1 MRNSLVL
8 CALGILSALVGT
20 GPVHAQ
26 TMTRQDRNPASPI
39 RQDIS
44 LDKNW
49 YTIAVETDS
58 NAFPGFEASGYKT
71 KNWRRVDVPHNWD
84 AYGGYRRLRHGNL
97 HGCAWYHRTFRVDH
111 IEKEKKYFLWFEGVG
126 SYATVWVNGI
136 EVGSHAGGRTS
147 FTLDI
152 TATLLPGDN
161 LLTVR
166 ADHPAN
172 IRDLPWVCGACSDD
186 RGFSEGSQPMGIFRP
201 VHLIVTH
208 STRVEPFGVHIW
220 NDTSVS
226 EQQAALFLETEIKN
240 YGSQIKDLSVKNR
253 LIDKNGLS
261 VVVSLSN
268 QTLPAGET
276 RVVRQDLPVIRH
288 PHLWS
293 IESPYLYTLVTE
305 LWVQGRL
312 IDKVSTP
319 YGIRRIHWS
328 VVSEGFA
335 AGDVHPFLLNGHPV
349 FINGIAEYEHRLG
362 QSHAFSAAAI
372 RARVSQIR
380 AAGFNAFRDAH
391 QPHNLRYQE
400 YWDREGLLWWP
411 QLSAHIWYDS
421 PEFRKNFKALLT
433 DWVKERRNSPSLVLW
448 GLQNESKL
456 PADFAKECSDLIR
469 QLDPTASSQRLI
481 TTCNGGSGTDWD
493 VPQNW
498 TGTYGGDPATYA
510 EDLRKQILVG
520 EYGAWRTLD
529 LHAAA
534 PDKGAAAQPGEAA
547 ANSPAGVKAGNDEDR
562 MTRLMETKIRLAET
576 VKDQVAG
583 HFFWLFSS
591 HDNPGR
597 VQSGEGWRE
606 LDRIGPVNY
615 KGLLTSWEEP
625 LDVYYM
631 ARSNFVSPLTS
642 PMVYIVSHTWPD
654 RWTTGGKKNGIV
666 VYSNCEEV
674 ELFNDVGGLS
684 LGKRKKNG
692 IGTHFQWDSVDI
704 QYNVLY
710 AVGTVK
716 GKVVAKDCI
725 MLHHLP
731 RAPHL
736 DRLSGEPT
744 RGALGSG
751 ASSRGT
757 FAPGRPSITAPQP
770 GYHYLYR
777 VNCGGPDYKDV
788 QGNVWMADRH
798 LSDGPAPADGTQ
810 ASTRLAASGRRTASP
825 TWGSRS
831 WTDDYPGLPPYFAS
845 QRRTADPIAGTADAP
860 LFQDFRYGL
869 DKLTYTFPV
878 QDGDYLLELY
888 FVEPWLGTGGGMDC
902 TGWRLFDVAVNDKIV
917 LRDLDIWKA
926 AGHDRAF
933 KKTVRVKITGGQ
945 LVLSFPHIASGQAI
959 LSALAI
965 ATRKDGLTPAPP
977 SRGLIGDLQVKD
989 PVRAKEWSCQ
999 SWLDTGTPQYTGS
1012 PICFSSLPP
1021 KLYGAEWIRGP
1032 EDDADVTD
1040 VLVQRNATPI
1050 AARSGEQKEATG
1062 EPLASFR
1069 VSQESDV
1076 FIALDARLVKK
1087 PEWMKDYENTN
1098 TSLDNDRIFGHT
1110 FQIYRRR
1117 YQAGATVWLGGN
1129 GQIGEMGPDGNG
1141 QLERTEPGSRAPAMY
1156 TVIVCP
1162 ATTLEPAYDS
1172 KPVTTYKTT
1181 NARVAGDTV
1190 EWNIAVGVAD
1200 TYSLTVKYRY
1210 LSPAAGAGML
1220 EIRMEN
1226 GTLIKKEPVTF
1237 STTPATKWNT
1247 INSST
1252 GTMINAGNYK
1262 VRLIAPRSENFRVD
1276 EIQVQ

>member
-1 MRNSLVL
+1 MMCYPPRHILALCVMVVL
-8 CALGILSALVGT
+8 TALVET
-20 GPVHAQ
+20 APVFAQ
-26 TMTRQDRNPASPI
+26 ATARQDKSASSRV

-49 YTIAVETDS
+49 YTIAVESDS
-58 NAFPGFEASGYKT
+58 NAFRGFGAPGYKT

-97 HGCAWYHRTFRVDH
+97 HGCAWYHRNFRVDH

-152 TATLLPGDN
+152 TATLLKGDN

-201 VHLIVTH
+201 VHLIITH
-208 STRVEPFGVHIW
+208 STRVQPFGVHIW

-240 YGSQIKDLSVKNR
+240 YSSQIKDLSVKNR
-253 LIDKNGLS
+253 LIDNKGLS
-261 VVVSLSN
+261 VAVSLSN
-268 QTLPAGET
+268 QTLQAGET
-276 RVVRQDLPVIRH
+276 KVVRQDLPVVRH

-293 IESPYLYTLVTE
+293 TGSPYLYTLVTE
-305 LWVQGRL
+305 LWIQGHL

-319 YGIRRIHWS
+319 YGIRRINWS
-328 VVSEGFA
+328 LASEGA
-335 AGDVHPFLLNGHPV
+335 STAGKDAHPFLLNGHPV

-372 RARVSQIR
+372 RARVLQIK

-421 PEFRKNFKALLT
+421 PEFRKNFKTLLT

-529 LHAAA
+529 LHAA
-534 PDKGAAAQPGEAA
+534 
-547 ANSPAGVKAGNDEDR
+547 GNDEDR
-562 MTRLMETKIRLAET
+562 MTRLMESKIRLAET

-631 ARSNFVSPLTS
+631 YRSNFVSPLTS

-654 RWTTGGKKNGIV
+654 RWTTPGKKNGIV

-674 ELFNDVGGLS
+674 ELFNDVEGLS
-684 LGKRKKNG
+684 LGKRKRNG

-725 MLHHLP
+725 ILHHLP
-731 RAPHL
+731 RAPHSSL
-736 DRLSGEPT
+736 LAKGPFPT
-744 RGALGSG
+744 PHGSPVADG
-751 ASSRGT
+751 V
-757 FAPGRPSITAPQP
+757 SITAPQP

-777 VNCGGPDYKDV
+777 VNCGGPDYKDA

-798 LSDGPAPADGTQ
+798 LSTGPAPADGTQ
-810 ASTRLAASGRRTASP
+810 EGSRLAASGRRTASP

-831 WTDDYPGLPPYFAS
+831 WTDDYPGLPPFFAS

-869 DKLTYTFPV
+869 DKLT
-878 QDGDYLLELY
+878 
-888 FVEPWLGTGGGMDC
+888 
-902 TGWRLFDVAVNDKIV
+902 
-917 LRDLDIWKA
+917 
-926 AGHDRAF
+926 
-933 KKTVRVKITGGQ
+933 
-945 LVLSFPHIASGQAI
+945 
-959 LSALAI
+959 
-965 ATRKDGLTPAPP
+965 
-977 SRGLIGDLQVKD
+977 
-989 PVRAKEWSCQ
+989 
-999 SWLDTGTPQYTGS
+999 
-1012 PICFSSLPP
+1012 
-1021 KLYGAEWIRGP
+1021 
-1032 EDDADVTD
+1032 
-1040 VLVQRNATPI
+1040 
-1050 AARSGEQKEATG
+1050 
-1062 EPLASFR
+1062 
-1069 VSQESDV
+1069 
-1076 FIALDARLVKK
+1076 
-1087 PEWMKDYENTN
+1087 
-1098 TSLDNDRIFGHT
+1098 
-1110 FQIYRRR
+1110 
-1117 YQAGATVWLGGN
+1117 
-1129 GQIGEMGPDGNG
+1129 
-1141 QLERTEPGSRAPAMY
+1141 
-1156 TVIVCP
+1156 
-1162 ATTLEPAYDS
+1162 
-1172 KPVTTYKTT
+1172 
-1181 NARVAGDTV
+1181 
-1190 EWNIAVGVAD
+1190 
-1200 TYSLTVKYRY
+1200 
-1210 LSPAAGAGML
+1210 
-1220 EIRMEN
+1220 
-1226 GTLIKKEPVTF
+1226 
-1237 STTPATKWNT
+1237 
-1247 INSST
+1247 
-1252 GTMINAGNYK
+1252 
-1262 VRLIAPRSENFRVD
+1262 
-1276 EIQVQ
+1276 